1 MFSSSERTPSVYS
14 VTHKNQL
21 GISLGIQ
28 LDYVNSDFS
37 LQGKNVW
44 LFPAG
49 YD

>member
-1 MFSSSERTPSVYS
+1 MFSPSERTPSLYP
-14 VTHKNQL
+14 VTHKNQP

-28 LDYVNSDFS
+28 PDYVNSDSS
-37 LQGKNVW
+37 LQGMSEW